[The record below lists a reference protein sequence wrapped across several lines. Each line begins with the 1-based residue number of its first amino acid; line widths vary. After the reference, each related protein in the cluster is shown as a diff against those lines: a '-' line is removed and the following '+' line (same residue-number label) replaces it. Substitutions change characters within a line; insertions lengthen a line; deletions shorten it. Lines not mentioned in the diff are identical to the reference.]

1 MSMKK
6 NMFSVLTAT
15 HNRAKGFLPQMIQ
28 SVMNQK
34 EEGFTHEHII
44 VDNLSTDATEK
55 VVREFMK
62 KDKRIKYVRN
72 KRNLGAADALNVAFR
87 KSKGEFMV
95 QADDDD
101 LLPQS
106 SLKHRFAYYK
116 DHPKAKWTYSDLL
129 FIDPDNRLYNGG
141 WEYRTT
147 YIKHKTV
154 LLSLLA
160 RNFIPG
166 GTATFRRECI
176 EKVGGWNLD
185 LKTQDYDMS
194 LKLAHAGYVP
204 EKINSYLYLYR
215 VHPAQ
220 SSKKQQLDETYVKE
234 RQYYL
239 SLYGVKE
246 SEITKN

>member
-1 MSMKK
+1 MENKL
-6 NMFSVLTAT
+6 FSVLTPT
-15 HNRAKGFLPQMIQ
+15 HNRAKNFLPKLIQ

-34 EEGFTHEHII
+34 EDGFSHEHII

-55 VVREFMK
+55 IVREFAK
-62 KDKRIKYVRN
+62 KDKRIKYIKN
-72 KRNLGAADALNVAFR
+72 SRNLGAADALNVAFK
-87 KSKGEFMV
+87 KSKGDFII

-116 DHPKAKWTYSDLL
+116 EHPKAKWTYSDLL
-129 FIDPDNRLYNGG
+129 FIDTEDRLYNGG

-147 YIKHKTV
+147 YIKHKTM

-166 GTATFRRECI
+166 GTATFKRECI
-176 EKVGGWNLD
+176 KKAGGWNVE

-194 LKLAHAGYVP
+194 LKLAHAGFIP
-204 EKINSYLYLYR
+204 EKINSYLYFYR

-220 SSKKQQLDETYVKE
+220 SSKKQKKDETYARE

-239 SLYGVKE
+239 DLYGVKE
-246 SEITKN
+246 SILTKN